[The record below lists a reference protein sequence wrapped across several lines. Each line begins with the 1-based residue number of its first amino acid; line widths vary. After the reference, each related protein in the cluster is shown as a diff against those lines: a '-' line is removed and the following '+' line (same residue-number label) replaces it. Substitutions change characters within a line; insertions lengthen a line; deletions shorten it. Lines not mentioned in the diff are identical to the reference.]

1 MKEKTIYGQTK
12 KRKKIEFGK
21 LEEKK
26 KRTFFRQ
33 NARFRKAQAL
43 YLWLIFHHNYNY

>member
-12 KRKKIEFGK
+12 KRKKIQFGK

-26 KRTFFRQ
+26 KRTFFAKMQ
-33 NARFRKAQAL
+33 GSGKSKHC
-43 YLWLIFHHNYNY
+43 IFG